1 MQYTAAHRR
10 SVRGPGLIRRVV
22 GGKQRGKHSG
32 VRPESAPT
40 TDIIDLGTPS
50 DALALAR
57 IERLE
62 KGTRLLAETVK
73 LSYERMTAAVE
84 DLRHQAARAASLDEV
99 QRLVAATV
107 RRLNGAGA
115 ARGPSEGP
123 PVLPSEAERAGQ
135 APDALTAL
143 RRARFDQREPAGP

>member
-1 MQYTAAHRR
+1 
-10 SVRGPGLIRRVV
+10 LIRRVV

-73 LSYERMTAAVE
+73 LTYERMRAAIE

-99 QRLVAATV
+99 QRLVAATA
-107 RRLNGAGA
+107 RRLNGDGA
-115 ARGPSEGP
+115 ARGPSEGRVV
-123 PVLPSEAERAGQ
+123 PVLPLEAERAGQ

-143 RRARFDQREPAGP
+143 RRARFDQGEPAGP